1 MPHSRAVP
9 YTTAATSHKIE
20 LEYGGQVMYPRLE
33 LGSIVIGTYGLSLF
47 VAFTICWKALEG
59 NLIRNNFPGYRA
71 DWTIILLSVG
81 GIMGSKIYH
90 VLETPAEL
98 LAHPSKL
105 FNFTGGFAWF
115 GGFLAGVITLW
126 LLAWCYK
133 MPALKLLDLAS
144 PVAALGYA
152 IGRLGCFFAGDGD
165 YGIPTSLPW
174 GMSFPNGIVPTMYT
188 VHPTPLYEFITNLAI
203 FYYLWRLAGKPI
215 PTGNILAQYL
225 VLSGIA
231 RFLVEFVRINPR
243 LICGLT
249 NAQVVSLLCIL
260 TGLVLLYLPYRVI
273 HKAAQCKV

>member
-1 MPHSRAVP
+1 
-9 YTTAATSHKIE
+9 
-20 LEYGGQVMYPRLE
+20 MYPRLE